1 MFERK
6 SESFKEIRS
15 FLDEIP
21 VIETHE
27 HYIGKTEPVED
38 ILEFLMFNYY
48 YISDFMTASFGNE
61 ELMGIVQDRNQSF
74 DQRWQAFEQIYQKS
88 RHTAYAKA
96 LVRGLKECWGLEEI
110 NKTNLLEL
118 QEKMKK
124 RDGNFYE
131 QMMNKYKI
139 RAAVVDIFDT
149 PAVIEG
155 KIDDY
160 SKYCR
165 FAFSLPSFHNLKT
178 KADINQLASYL
189 KRPIKSIDDYLEA
202 FENLLKK
209 AIDFG
214 FVCFKDQSA
223 YNRPINYSYPAK
235 YDAEKVF
242 NSIIA
247 NPRNSVADEEARL
260 LDDYLFHKIMIMAAK
275 YELPVQLHTDH
286 MAGIRNDVTKANAAE
301 LRELLEIHHD
311 VKFDLFHGNWPYL
324 GDFLFLGKNYPNV
337 YLDLCWV
344 QAIDPLYSVELMKRA
359 IMTVPHAKVMAFG
372 GDTGAIEFAVGYLVL
387 ARDNTAYAFSELVD
401 DGWISLDQA
410 KTIAVD
416 WFFNNPNE
424 FFKLGLKL

>member
-61 ELMGIVQDRNQSF
+61 DLMGIVQDKNQSF
-74 DQRWQAFEQIYQKS
+74 NLRWQAFEQIYKKS

-110 NKTNLLEL
+110 NETNLLEL
-118 QEKMKK
+118 QEQMKT
-124 RDGNFYE
+124 REGNFYE
-131 QMMNKYKI
+131 QMMDKYKI

-155 KIDDY
+155 KISDY
-160 SKYCR
+160 SKFCH

-178 KADINQLASYL
+178 KADINQLTPYL

-223 YNRPINYSYPAK
+223 YDRPINYSYPAK

-247 NPRNSVADEEARL
+247 KPRSSVATEEARL
-260 LDDYLFHKIMIMAAK
+260 LDDYLFHQIMVMAAK
-275 YELPVQLHTDH
+275 YELPVQLHTGH

-401 DGWISLDQA
+401 DGWISLDEA